1 MGAAGSASHRHSCRF
16 MGPMLKR
23 GRPARTPPH
32 LSRKRTCP
40 QAGDRRRTIPPGRCG
55 RPLDLTGVA
64 YEEILERLYRP
75 GQSRLPAELSFADRQ
90 VPVLLTEE
98 GPVWDSRPSPSSW
111 PSASPRAHL
120 WPRGQYARALARS
133 VCAEMHNG
141 FVALRSRLSM
151 DLARDQ
157 ALAEAARRAQ
167 ADIDRVCRLWA
178 DCRQRFGQDG
188 AFLFGHA
195 SIADA
200 LLRTGGG
207 APAQLSRGA
216 LPAEAPRPTS
226 RPSISGR
233 PSSLV
238 PGCSAGGTG

>member
-1 MGAAGSASHRHSCRF
+1 MSLKLVIGDKNYSSWSLRAALA
-16 MGPMLKR
+16 
-23 GRPARTPPH
+23 
-32 LSRKRTCP
+32 
-40 QAGDRRRTIPPGRCG
+40 
-55 RPLDLTGVA
+55 LDLTGEP

-75 GQSRLPAELSFADRQ
+75 DSRARLLSHSPTGK

-98 GPVWDSRPSPSSW
+98 GPVWDSLAIAEYLAERFPE
-111 PSASPRAHL
+111 AHL

-133 VCAEMHNG
+133 VCAEMHSG
-141 FVALRSRLSM
+141 FVALRSHLSM

-157 ALAEAARRAQ
+157 ALAELPAEAQ

-200 LLRTGGG
+200 FFAPVAARLR
-207 APAQLSRGA
+207 SYRVA
-216 LPAEAPRPTS
+216 LPAEAAAYVETIYQWPAFR
-226 RPSISGR
+226 RWYQAALQEVQG
-233 PSSLV
+233 
-238 PGCSAGGTG
+238 